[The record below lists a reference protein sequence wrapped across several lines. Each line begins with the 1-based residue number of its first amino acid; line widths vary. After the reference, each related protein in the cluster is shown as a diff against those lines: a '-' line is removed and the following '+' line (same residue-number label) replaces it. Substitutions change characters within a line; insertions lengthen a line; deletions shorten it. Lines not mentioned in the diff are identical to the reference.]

1 MTHMAAS
8 LGGRVA
14 MRVAKASSAK
24 SEEALGLLEPVAV
37 REGERAGKRARRRGS
52 GLLTRDTAT
61 SNEDWSAAI
70 NFQSHSLR
78 KITLLACVIAGKRV
92 ASIASIGS
100 VAHCDMLLS
109 AWAVCFAAH
118 ACMPTA

>member
-70 NFQSHSLR
+70 NFQSHSTFE
-78 KITLLACVIAGKRV
+78 KNHTIGLLVPSHIVIVICYYRRASLKRYMV
-92 ASIASIGS
+92 
-100 VAHCDMLLS
+100 
-109 AWAVCFAAH
+109 AVCFAAH